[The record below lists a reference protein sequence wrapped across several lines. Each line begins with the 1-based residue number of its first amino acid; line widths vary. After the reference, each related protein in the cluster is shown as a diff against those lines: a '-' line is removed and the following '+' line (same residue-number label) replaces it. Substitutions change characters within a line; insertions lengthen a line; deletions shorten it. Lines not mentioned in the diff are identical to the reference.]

1 MSFCTDPNSI
11 ISIDINECV
20 GNSLTTMNANFNII
34 KNEICDQHSNVISNE
49 SEKNILT
56 NQVISLS
63 SQLNLIPNCSVKFN
77 DEGTIISGEAISNVE
92 RLSTGIFRVFFNN
105 HLNDTNYL
113 TIASNISETPCFIF
127 ITDEST
133 NYVEI
138 KTRNSS
144 GNLINPNFINL
155 IFFTQTL

>member
-63 SQLNLIPNCSVKFN
+63 SQLNLIPKCSVKFN

-92 RLSTGIFRVFFNN
+92 RLSTGIFRVFFTNN
-105 HLNDTNYL
+105 FNDTNYL